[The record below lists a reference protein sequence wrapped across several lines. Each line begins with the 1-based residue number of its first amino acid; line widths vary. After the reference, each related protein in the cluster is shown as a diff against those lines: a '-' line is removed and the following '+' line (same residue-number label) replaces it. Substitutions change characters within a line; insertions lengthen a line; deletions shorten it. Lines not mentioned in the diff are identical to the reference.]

1 MRRAF
6 AVVGVTVVFALPA
19 FAQEAGSLFVREAI
33 GMKSY
38 AAAPRLAERAAMVPA
53 TVLSASSTST
63 PDAIAAIQNWN
74 AGGRQPLRNGFR
86 RTLPD
91 VIDIRLSSDVAAK
104 SASTTFGRGVIEA
117 TSHGTIV
124 WSTMVRVEKAHRLR
138 LHLENVS
145 IPDGTVF
152 WVYGPGQT
160 PKAFSRDLVDDKASI
175 WTPSVPGD
183 TIYLDVEAPASGT
196 STAFTIREILEL
208 IDVGVGSIHSQ
219 DAPTCLVD
227 ATCVSPSTFTGIAS
241 ARKAVASLFF
251 VTGDGG
257 AVCTGGLLN
266 DQASS
271 KTPYLL
277 TANHCFHDQT
287 TASSLE
293 AVFDFQTASCQGLFN
308 RDADPTVNGAQWLIS
323 SATSDVTLVRL
334 NSLPA
339 GRVLLGWTANA
350 AAVGAGTTIHR
361 ISHPVPAND
370 IFPQSYSNTL
380 VDTTSG
386 TCTGVT
392 RTNFIYSSS
401 VGGQGGVYGGSSG
414 SPVMLSN
421 GQVVGQL
428 LGSCGPDPSAGCD
441 LRNSTVDGA
450 FSSSYSVLSQFLSGS
465 PAQPTACTQNAT
477 TMCLADGRFAVSATW
492 RTNDGQSG
500 NGQAVRLTTD
510 TGYFTF
516 FSASNVEAVVKVI
529 NACGF
534 SQRFWVF
541 AGGLTNVNVVLTVRD
556 TKSGNV
562 KTYTNPLNAAFVPV
576 QDTGAFATCP

>member
-6 AVVGVTVVFALPA
+6 AALGVAVVFALPA
-19 FAQEAGSLFVREAI
+19 LAQEAGSLFVREAI
-33 GMKSY
+33 SAKSY

-53 TVLSASSTST
+53 TVLPSSESSI

-74 AGGRQPLRNGFR
+74 AGGQQPMRNGFR

-91 VIDIRLSSDVAAK
+91 VIDMRLSSAVAAK
-104 SASTTFGRGVIEA
+104 NGITTFGRGVMEA
-117 TSHGTIV
+117 TPHGTIV

-138 LHLENVS
+138 LHLEKLS

-152 WVYGPGQT
+152 WVYGPGQA
-160 PKAFSRDLVDDKASI
+160 PKAFSRELIDDKGNI

-183 TIYLDVEAPASGT
+183 TIYLDVET
-196 STAFTIREILEL
+196 SSTDATAFSIREILEL
-208 IDVGVGSIHSQ
+208 IDVGVGSIKAQ

-227 ATCVSPSTFTGIAS
+227 ATCVSSSTFTEIAS
-241 ARKAVASLFF
+241 SRKGIASLFF
-251 VTGDGG
+251 VTSEGG

-293 AVFDFQTASCQGLFN
+293 AVFDFQTASCQGSFN

-323 SATSDVTLVRL
+323 SSTSDVTLVKL

-339 GRVLLGWTANA
+339 GRTLLGWTANA
-350 AAVGAGTTIHR
+350 AAVGSGTMIHR
-361 ISHPVPAND
+361 ISHPVPGND
-370 IFPQSYSNTL
+370 IFPQSYSSTL
-380 VDTTSG
+380 VDTSTG
-386 TCTGVT
+386 TCSGIT
-392 RTNFIYSSS
+392 RANFIYSSS

-441 LRNSTVDGA
+441 VRNSTVDGA
-450 FSSSYSVLSQFLSGS
+450 FSSSFAVLSQFLTGS
-465 PAQPTACTQNAT
+465 PAQPSACTQNAT
-477 TMCLADGRFAVSATW
+477 TICLADGRFAVSATW
-492 RTNDGQSG
+492 RTNDGMSG

-516 FSASNVEAVVKVI
+516 FNVNNVEVVIKVL
-529 NACGF
+529 NACTGN
-534 SQRFWVF
+534 QKFWVF

-556 TKSGNV
+556 TKNGTT
-562 KTYTNPLNAAFVPV
+562 KTYTNPANTAFLPV